1 MLNRI
6 ILMLALLL
14 SYATARAYD
23 FQAIADRHVLPTYRS
38 LAERTAELDLAARAY
53 CARPSDLA
61 LAHLQA
67 GYRGAFLAWQGAQHL
82 RFGPVQYLSREYRF
96 ELWPDE
102 RGAVGRHLGQLLD
115 DPALQ
120 QPDFDISQK
129 SVAVQGFSAME
140 RLLFAGTPPD
150 TTACRLVVA
159 IAANLRDMADGIV
172 GDWSTGDTPYIR
184 YFADPAPGNPLFANK
199 AELAGRLLNSLHTEL
214 ELIIT
219 QKLARPLDKG
229 QEKARGKRAEGWR
242 SQTGLPAIAA
252 NLGACHALY
261 RQAFAPELADAS
273 PHPQI
278 EAAFA
283 QAGSTL
289 EKLQMPLAEAVADP
303 GQRALVEQLQAELS
317 ALKQLLAR
325 DLAAALGLSLGF
337 NSLDGD

>member
-1 MLNRI
+1 MPNRI

-14 SYATARAYD
+14 SHATARAYD
-23 FQAIADRHVLPTYRS
+23 FQAVTDRHVLPTYRN
-38 LAERTAELDLAARAY
+38 LAERTAELDAAARAY
-53 CARPSDLA
+53 CAGPSGSA

-140 RLLFAGTPPD
+140 RLLFAGTTPD
-150 TTACRLVVA
+150 ATACRLVVA
-159 IAANLRDMADGIV
+159 IAANLRDMAEGIV
-172 GDWSTGDTPYIR
+172 SDWSTGDDPYVR
-184 YFADPAPGNPLFANK
+184 YFAVPAPGNPLFASE

-214 ELIIT
+214 ELIVA
-219 QKLARPLDKG
+219 QKLARPLDKSLDR
-229 QEKARGKRAEGWR
+229 ARGKRAEGWR
-242 SQTGLPAIAA
+242 SRTGLPAIAA
-252 NLGACHALY
+252 NLAACHALY
-261 RQAFAPELADAS
+261 RHAFAPELADAS
-273 PHPQI
+273 PDPQI

-289 EKLQMPLAEAVADP
+289 ERLQMPLADAVADP

-325 DLAAALGLSLGF
+325 DLTAALGLSLGF